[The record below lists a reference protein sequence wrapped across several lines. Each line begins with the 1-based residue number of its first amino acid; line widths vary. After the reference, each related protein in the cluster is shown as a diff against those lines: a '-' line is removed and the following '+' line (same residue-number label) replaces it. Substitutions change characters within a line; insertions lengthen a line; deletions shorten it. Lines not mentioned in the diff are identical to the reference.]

1 MSVTKLERNAQN
13 KFVCP
18 TCGQELKYVEG
29 QAVQLVG
36 GRADMDSILPKHECH
51 NCGVFYRELLGSG
64 FYDVFPLPKPPKK
77 ILRPRFLKYTAL
89 SSVPYI

>member
-36 GRADMDSILPKHECH
+36 GRADMDSILP
-51 NCGVFYRELLGSG
+51 
-64 FYDVFPLPKPPKK
+64 
-77 ILRPRFLKYTAL
+77 
-89 SSVPYI
+89 

>member
-51 NCGVFYRELLGSG
+51 NCGVSYREL
-64 FYDVFPLPKPPKK
+64 
-77 ILRPRFLKYTAL
+77 
-89 SSVPYI
+89 